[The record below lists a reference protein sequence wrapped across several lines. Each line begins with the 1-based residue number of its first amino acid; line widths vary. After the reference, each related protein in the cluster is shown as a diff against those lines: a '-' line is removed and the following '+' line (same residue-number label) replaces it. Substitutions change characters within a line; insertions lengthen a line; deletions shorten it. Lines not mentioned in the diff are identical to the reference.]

1 MRKLEFQVSQ
11 KEDFFTVH
19 LGNGEW
25 LKFNNRTK
33 AETFV
38 RKYKNV
44 IQDNVG
50 MLNLMQ
56 PQLNA
61 LYRQNIMSLDD
72 TTQRRISQELMTF
85 EKRFDFIF
93 GTFSPGN
100 QNSFI
105 FQNIDTCL
113 GALCETSRLLY
124 DYAKRYKHYGL
135 KISILPII
143 KNLEIIERQL
153 NLDKKNLFVNNGYRR
168 NVKIL
173 SLSEKPSNLEKTS
186 S

>member
-1 MRKLEFQVSQ
+1 MRKLDFEISQ
-11 KEDFFTVH
+11 KEDLFTVH

-25 LKFNNRTK
+25 LSFENRTR

-61 LYRQNIMSLDD
+61 MYRQNIMSLDS
-72 TTQRRISQELMTF
+72 TTQRRISQDLMDF
-85 EKRFDFIF
+85 ENRFEYIF
-93 GTFSPGN
+93 GTFSSGN
-100 QNSFI
+100 QNVFI
-105 FQNIDTCL
+105 FQNIGTCL
-113 GALCETSRLLY
+113 EALSNVARLLY

-135 KISILPII
+135 KISVLPII
-143 KNLEIIERQL
+143 KNLEMIEKQMNQDR
-153 NLDKKNLFVNNGYRR
+153 KTLFVDNGYRR
-168 NVKIL
+168 NVKII
-173 SLSEKPSNLEKTS
+173 SLTEKPSKIEKTS
-186 S
+186 N

>member
-1 MRKLEFQVSQ
+1 MRKLDFEI
-11 KEDFFTVH
+11 KEQGNRHTVH

-25 LKFNNRTK
+25 LNFENRTR

-56 PQLNA
+56 PQLNSM
-61 LYRQNIMSLDD
+61 YRQNIMSLDSS
-72 TTQRRISQELMTF
+72 TQRRISQDLMTF
-85 EKRFDFIF
+85 EKRFEFIF
-93 GTFSPGN
+93 GTFSSGN
-100 QNSFI
+100 QNAFI
-105 FQNIDTCL
+105 FQNIGTCL
-113 GALCETSRLLY
+113 EALSNVARLLY

-135 KISILPII
+135 KISVLPII
-143 KNLEIIERQL
+143 KNLELIEKQMYQ
-153 NLDKKNLFVNNGYRR
+153 DKKNLFVDNGYRR
-168 NVKIL
+168 NVRIL
-173 SLSEKPSNLEKTS
+173 SLTEKPSKIEKTS